1 MGNAIIYTRVST
13 KSQAEEGYSL
23 ASQEKDCRAFA
34 IYHNYNIVKVF
45 IEQGE
50 SAKTQARTELQ
61 KLLKYCMEKKKEID
75 ALIIWKID
83 RLSRDAGDYHQLTK
97 FFEKLNIKLLFARE
111 NNDEMAEG
119 KLIRNLM
126 GVIAQFEND
135 QKAERVT
142 AGMKEAFKQG
152 KWLWRAPK
160 GYIYENGKVFPD
172 PQTAPIITKI
182 FERFSTGLYQQTQL
196 IDFAKKNNIKIQP
209 SMMSEML
216 RNPFYIGYMPKNKWS
231 NEPIRGSF
239 EPIVSEKVFNKVQTI
254 LSGKKPIIGGYS
266 RNNPS
271 FPLRQYITCPNCNQP
286 LTASNSKGRNQK
298 YSYYHCYNKDCS
310 INFRI
315 PTDRLHTAFV
325 QHLQNIKPAT
335 EFMEL
340 FKAIV
345 TDIYKEKRVDEEKQ
359 KNALR
364 DNIETLKDKKSK
376 LIDFKI
382 DGTISQEDYDF
393 KSAQITMQLQ
403 EYEFQLANIMDIGSD
418 MEKCL
423 KYACSVISN
432 LDEFWLNATLDIK
445 QRLQQ
450 LIYPQGLTYDLNNFR
465 TTEMSSLFK
474 IIGTLSVPSYNM
486 VPPSE
491 FESLSTP

>member
-1 MGNAIIYTRVST
+1 MGNVVIYTRVST
-13 KSQAEEGYSL
+13 KEQAEGGYSL
-23 ASQEKDCRAFA
+23 SNQDKECKLFA
-34 IYHNYNIVKVF
+34 INSKYSIINAF
-45 IEQGE
+45 EERGE
-50 SAKTQARTELQ
+50 SAKTTERTELQ
-61 KLLKYCMEKKKEID
+61 NLMKYCSQNKKNID
-75 ALIIWKID
+75 ALIIWKFD
-83 RLSRDAGDYHQLTK
+83 RLARNMEDFYFLNN
-97 FFEKLNIKLLFARE
+97 FFNKLNIKVLSATE
-111 NNDEMAEG
+111 VNGESATE
-119 KLIRNLM
+119 KLTRNML
-126 GVIAQFEND
+126 GAFAQFEND

-286 LTASNSKGRNQK
+286 LTASNSKGRSQK

-359 KNALR
+359 KNTLR

-393 KSAQITMQLQ
+393 KSAQIGSQLQ

-423 KYACSVISN
+423 KYACSVISD
-432 LDEFWLNATLDIK
+432 LDEFWLNGTLDIK

-465 TTEMSSLFK
+465 TAEMSSLFK